1 MAVSIQL
8 KCFLSHLNLTY
19 LLVSRPFYHDHLF
32 GIFSSGGSR
41 GGTREA
47 RSPTPPPLNLRPNGG
62 PNSRR
67 AEKIILETDP
77 PPPLPILSQGLD
89 DYPSPTYL
97 KVRIRH

>member
-41 GGTREA
+41 GGTLEA
-47 RSPTPPPLNLRPNGG
+47 RPPPPPLNLRPNGG
-62 PNSRR
+62 PKSR
-67 AEKIILETDP
+67 KNFLETDP
-77 PPPLPILSQGLD
+77 LPPPPHILSQGLD
-89 DYPSPTYL
+89 DYPPLTYL